1 MFSFKLF
8 FSILIFS
15 LLLIGT
21 SIVKNQTRDI
31 EKRIVILGKSNIE
44 LEKNINETQLDFSYL
59 TSPSLLEKKIEHLDK
74 NQYLTMEYSKIFLR
88 MSDFIDLNN
97 KYVIQ
102 ESLNE
107 KKIQKK

>member
-44 LEKNINETQLDFSYL
+44 LEKIL
-59 TSPSLLEKKIEHLDK
+59 
-74 NQYLTMEYSKIFLR
+74 MR
-88 MSDFIDLNN
+88 LN
-97 KYVIQ
+97 
-102 ESLNE
+102 
-107 KKIQKK
+107 